1 MMILLLILLALP
13 LFLLFLLRNRRRTP
27 LPPGPPGLPL
37 IGNLLQLD
45 KSAPHIYLWRLS
57 KQYGPLM
64 ILRLGFV
71 PTLVVSSARMAKE
84 VMKTHDLE
92 FSGRPS
98 LLGLRKLSYNG
109 LDVAFSPYNDYWRE
123 MRKICVLHLFNSKRA
138 QSFRPIR
145 EDEVLEMIKKISQF
159 ASASKLTNLSEI
171 LISLTSTI
179 ICRVAFSKR
188 YDDEGYERSRFQKLV
203 GEGQAVVGGFYFSDY
218 FPLMGWVDKLTGM
231 IALADKNF
239 KEFDLFYQ
247 EIIDEH
253 LDPNRP
259 EPEKEDITDVLL
271 KLQKNRLFTI
281 DLTFDHI
288 KAVLMNI
295 FLAGTDT
302 SAATLVWAMTMLM
315 KNPRTMT
322 KAQEELRNLIGKKG
336 FVDEDDLQKLP
347 YLKAIVKETMRLHP
361 ASPLL
366 VPRET
371 LEKCVIDGYE
381 IPPKTLVY
389 VNAWAIGRDPESWE
403 NPEEFMPERF
413 LGTSIDFKGQDYQL
427 IPFGGGRRICPG
439 LNLGAAMVELTLA
452 NLLYSFD
459 WEMPAGMNKEDIDI
473 DVKPGITM
481 HKKNA
486 LCLLARIPSH

>member
-1 MMILLLILLALP
+1 
-13 LFLLFLLRNRRRTP
+13 
-27 LPPGPPGLPL
+27 
-37 IGNLLQLD
+37 
-45 KSAPHIYLWRLS
+45 
-57 KQYGPLM
+57 
-64 ILRLGFV
+64 
-71 PTLVVSSARMAKE
+71 
-84 VMKTHDLE
+84 
-92 FSGRPS
+92 
-98 LLGLRKLSYNG
+98 
-109 LDVAFSPYNDYWRE
+109 
-123 MRKICVLHLFNSKRA
+123 
-138 QSFRPIR
+138 
-145 EDEVLEMIKKISQF
+145 
-159 ASASKLTNLSEI
+159 
-171 LISLTSTI
+171 
-179 ICRVAFSKR
+179 
-188 YDDEGYERSRFQKLV
+188 
-203 GEGQAVVGGFYFSDY
+203 
-218 FPLMGWVDKLTGM
+218 M

-389 VNAWAIGRDPESWE
+389 ESENVKLQSIKCITFLAYAYNRLQAISPPISAIGSSLEEISFYLVDVFPLCCSWHCGSREYLCYMRESTRYE
-403 NPEEFMPERF
+403 
-413 LGTSIDFKGQDYQL
+413 
-427 IPFGGGRRICPG
+427 
-439 LNLGAAMVELTLA
+439 
-452 NLLYSFD
+452 
-459 WEMPAGMNKEDIDI
+459 
-473 DVKPGITM
+473 
-481 HKKNA
+481 
-486 LCLLARIPSH
+486 

>member
-1 MMILLLILLALP
+1 
-13 LFLLFLLRNRRRTP
+13 
-27 LPPGPPGLPL
+27 
-37 IGNLLQLD
+37 
-45 KSAPHIYLWRLS
+45 
-57 KQYGPLM
+57 M

-98 LLGLRKLSYNG
+98 LLGLQKLSYNG
-109 LDVAFSPYNDYWRE
+109 LDVAFSLYNDYWRE

-159 ASASKLTNLSEI
+159 ASASNLTNLSEI

-179 ICRVAFSKR
+179 ICRVAFSKK

-203 GEGQAVVGGFYFSDY
+203 DEGQAVVGGFYFSDH

-288 KAVLMNI
+288 KAVLMVI
-295 FLAGTDT
+295 YFYPKI
-302 SAATLVWAMTMLM
+302 SMT
-315 KNPRTMT
+315 R
-322 KAQEELRNLIGKKG
+322 
-336 FVDEDDLQKLP
+336 
-347 YLKAIVKETMRLHP
+347 
-361 ASPLL
+361 
-366 VPRET
+366 
-371 LEKCVIDGYE
+371 
-381 IPPKTLVY
+381 
-389 VNAWAIGRDPESWE
+389 
-403 NPEEFMPERF
+403 
-413 LGTSIDFKGQDYQL
+413 
-427 IPFGGGRRICPG
+427 
-439 LNLGAAMVELTLA
+439 
-452 NLLYSFD
+452 
-459 WEMPAGMNKEDIDI
+459 
-473 DVKPGITM
+473 
-481 HKKNA
+481 
-486 LCLLARIPSH
+486 

>member
-1 MMILLLILLALP
+1 
-13 LFLLFLLRNRRRTP
+13 
-27 LPPGPPGLPL
+27 
-37 IGNLLQLD
+37 
-45 KSAPHIYLWRLS
+45 
-57 KQYGPLM
+57 
-64 ILRLGFV
+64 
-71 PTLVVSSARMAKE
+71 MAKE

-381 IPPKTLVY
+381 IPPKTLV
-389 VNAWAIGRDPESWE
+389 
-403 NPEEFMPERF
+403 F

>member
-1 MMILLLILLALP
+1 
-13 LFLLFLLRNRRRTP
+13 
-27 LPPGPPGLPL
+27 
-37 IGNLLQLD
+37 
-45 KSAPHIYLWRLS
+45 
-57 KQYGPLM
+57 
-64 ILRLGFV
+64 
-71 PTLVVSSARMAKE
+71 
-84 VMKTHDLE
+84 
-92 FSGRPS
+92 
-98 LLGLRKLSYNG
+98 
-109 LDVAFSPYNDYWRE
+109 
-123 MRKICVLHLFNSKRA
+123 
-138 QSFRPIR
+138 
-145 EDEVLEMIKKISQF
+145 MIKKISQF

-188 YDDEGYERSRFQKLV
+188 YDDEGCERSRFQKLV
-203 GEGQAVVGGFYFSDY
+203 GEGQAVVGGFYFSDH
-218 FPLMGWVDKLTGM
+218 FPVMGWVDKLTGM
-231 IALADKNF
+231 IARAEENF

-271 KLQKNRLFTI
+271 KLRKNRLFTI

-295 FLAGTDT
+295 FLPGTDT
-302 SAATLVWAMTMLM
+302 SAATVVWAMTMLM
-315 KNPRTMT
+315 KNPTTMK
-322 KAQEELRNLIGKKG
+322 KAQEEIRNLIGKKC

-381 IPPKTLVY
+381 IPPKILVY

-403 NPEEFMPERF
+403 NPEEFTPERF

-439 LNLGAAMVELTLA
+439 LNLGAAVVELKLA

-473 DVKPGITM
+473 NVKPGVTM